1 MSQVITVKTLKKIG
15 IGLVALA
22 FFAPFYISLLYSFKT
37 PQEVAMGKL
46 ALPTRLY
53 LNNFIKVVTEN
64 PAFATGLTNT
74 VVSTIPVVII
84 LTLFCSMASYVLA
97 RNTRGFYGFLYYI
110 FLGAMLIP
118 FQSIMFPLYLN
129 FKIAGLSNS
138 LWGFILAR
146 IGFQVPLCILV
157 ITGFIKTVPRDLEEA
172 AQIDG
177 ANVFI
182 TFWKVIFPLMLPVNV
197 TMIVLNT
204 LFTWNDFYVALVLLQ
219 TNSVRTLPLAQFY
232 YFGENTVEL
241 NLAFAFFTLS
251 MLPVIILYL
260 FTQKYIVSGI
270 MSGAV
275 KG

>member
-1 MSQVITVKTLKKIG
+1 MIQAAMVKSLKKVG
-15 IGLVALA
+15 IGLVALL
-22 FFAPFYISLLYSFKT
+22 FFAPFYISLLYSSKT

-46 ALPTRLY
+46 AFPTRLY
-53 LNNFIKVVTEN
+53 LDNFVKVITEN
-64 PAFATGLTNT
+64 PAFLTGLTNT
-74 VVSTIPVVII
+74 VLVTIPVVII

-97 RNTRGFYGFLYYI
+97 RNTRGFYNFLYYA

-129 FKIAGLSNS
+129 FKTTGLSNS

-146 IGFQVPLCILV
+146 AGFQVPLCILV
-157 ITGFIKTVPRDLEEA
+157 ITGFIKTVPKDLEEA

-177 ANVFI
+177 ANVFK
-182 TFWKVIFPLMLPVNV
+182 TFWKIIFPLMLPVNV

-219 TNSVRTLPLAQFY
+219 TSNVRTLPLAQFY

-251 MLPVIILYL
+251 MLPVILLYL

>member
-1 MSQVITVKTLKKIG
+1 MIQAAMVKSLKKVG
-15 IGLVALA
+15 IGLVALL

-46 ALPTRLY
+46 AFPTRLY
-53 LNNFIKVVTEN
+53 LDNFVKVITEN
-64 PAFATGLTNT
+64 PAFLTGLTNT
-74 VVSTIPVVII
+74 VLVTIPVVII

-97 RNTRGFYGFLYYI
+97 RNTRGFYNFLYYA

-129 FKIAGLSNS
+129 FKTTGLSNS

-146 IGFQVPLCILV
+146 AGFQVPLCILV
-157 ITGFIKTVPRDLEEA
+157 ITGFIKTVPKDLEEA

-177 ANVFI
+177 ANVFK
-182 TFWKVIFPLMLPVNV
+182 TFWKIIFPLMLPVNV

-219 TNSVRTLPLAQFY
+219 TSNVRTLPLAQFY

-251 MLPVIILYL
+251 MLPVILLYL